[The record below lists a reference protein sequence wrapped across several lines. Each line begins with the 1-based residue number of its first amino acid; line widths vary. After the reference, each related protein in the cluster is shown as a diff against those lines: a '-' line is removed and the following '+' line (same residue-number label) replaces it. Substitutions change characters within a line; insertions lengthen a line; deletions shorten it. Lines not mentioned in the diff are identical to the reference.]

1 MPQSLCA
8 VYIHLVFSTKERRAL
23 LTDSMRPDLHAYFGG
38 ILKERGSSPVSIN
51 SVPDHVHLLFSL
63 PRTITI
69 AQMMEDLKKAS
80 SKWIKKQD
88 VASSLFQWQ
97 AGYGAFSISTN
108 QIKKVLQ
115 YIENQ
120 QAHHQMVDFR
130 EEFIW
135 LCEKHGVTYDQRY
148 LWD

>member
-23 LTDSMRPDLHAYFGG
+23 LTDSMRSDLHAYFGG
-38 ILKERGSSPVSIN
+38 ILKERGSTPISIN
-51 SVPDHVHLLFSL
+51 SVSDHVHLLFSL
-63 PRTITI
+63 R
-69 AQMMEDLKKAS
+69 
-80 SKWIKKQD
+80 
-88 VASSLFQWQ
+88 
-97 AGYGAFSISTN
+97 
-108 QIKKVLQ
+108 Q

-120 QAHHQMVDFR
+120 QAHHQKIDFR

-135 LCEKHGVTYDQRY
+135 LCEKHGVTYDERY